1 MASIKGS
8 QSCFSVID
16 DSVEMMPKE
25 MAAGSS
31 AAGLPSQA
39 EHGHGQRADQ
49 KTRKFHCS
57 SSFHFFG
64 RILRPLCLVA
74 TLLCR
79 SVTKACPSGYPVL
92 PA

>member
-31 AAGLPSQA
+31 AA
-39 EHGHGQRADQ
+39 RAFPPRQ
-49 KTRKFHCS
+49 STAMASAQIRKRENF
-57 SSFHFFG
+57 
-64 RILRPLCLVA
+64 I
-74 TLLCR
+74 
-79 SVTKACPSGYPVL
+79 VL
-92 PA
+92 PLFIFLDASCARSAL